1 MSISIKG
8 ANPRDGQR
16 SNASISVQDDSPR
29 GSEEEALAI
38 QRIRESTGEQ
48 SWIQKPDNSYI
59 NRHCSC
65 AEPVRHGIVS
75 LERIQEVWDESTQQV
90 EDSAIQYPKFIEF
103 PTANLPR
110 LYSFTASKRFS
121 YMRERCFEFL
131 SCITEPSTSFKELD
145 KLYSQH
151 VIGNVRAELPER
163 ATTRSIITGAF
174 DLLQRVPK
182 TSTMLSDYEE
192 ISAQSTIGPWSCL
205 EVASAASRNVIIVA
219 FFSAARWIR
228 QEHGSVHSFVQRTIN
243 TTAEL
248 LEVASAM
255 SVEPDQGHDHVR
267 WLLVRSFLWTSWQR
281 MVFLHVH
288 QVQGIHLRYGFYD
301 YRHEVDCLLRRTVP
315 AAQKPWQQIL
325 KDITERNKH
334 EYMCSWALELVRE
347 QGVSITADFRT
358 LHERFNEQFGNLS
371 SRCNPD
377 QQTGVICDGSRP
389 DKCQRFINMNGVEN
403 QSAHDETCSGCCSR
417 IFWNQSSYLQCG
429 RLQAVRLE
437 EDPEFITYCRASE
450 KTLAVS
456 HVWIAGMGGRPE
468 EGINNCLYHR
478 MSQLA
483 RKLGC
488 DSFWMDTACIP
499 DDKILKKAAIKDIN
513 MVFGLCGVTLVCD
526 RDLQMID
533 LTGTALANDSYVVDP
548 ATIARCEQILATL
561 LVCDWNVRA
570 WTYLE
575 SIKGRRNLQ
584 ILCKNN
590 HTVSFLDVARIVH
603 KFGHIDLCVLEMS
616 LGHLLPSRT
625 MMSKFETEYGRHKQ
639 GDTLI
644 SISQAGELLSYRP
657 AREEPDEMLIW
668 SLLVHDQDPFR
679 DPVQFWRA
687 RQNTKLATGFLL
699 SSTPRLNE
707 PGLSWAPKTPNAMRG
722 VSGESSLYRAYNG
735 EDTSN
740 ARITADGLR
749 GFWRVFDFPLRTG
762 KVSALRRF
770 KIIPADARERFERS
784 LVENKLES
792 VDFLG
797 QLSKIQDSMLHGFKH
812 GLLIQP
818 DPGPMA
824 KCTSPDIWW
833 ALRPTIEML
842 NQSAAQY
849 RGPIRGTL
857 FAVCGSNG
865 DFTAPS
871 LTPEGEKPD
880 LYHRSVTFPAWTWKG
895 VYEWP
900 ADVVLP
906 DLWLK
911 DILIA

>member
-8 ANPRDGQR
+8 ANSRDGQR

-121 YMRERCFEFL
+121 YMRDRCFEFL

-205 EVASAASRNVIIVA
+205 EVASAASRNVIVVA
-219 FFSAARWIR
+219 FFSAARWIL

-248 LEVASAM
+248 LEVASAI

-281 MVFLHVH
+281 MVFLYVH
-288 QVQGIHLRYGFYD
+288 QVQGIHLRYGFFD

-347 QGVSITADFRT
+347 QGVSITGDFRT

-377 QQTGVICDGSRP
+377 QQTD
-389 DKCQRFINMNGVEN
+389 DF
-403 QSAHDETCSGCCSR
+403 SGLS
-417 IFWNQSSYLQCG
+417 
-429 RLQAVRLE
+429 
-437 EDPEFITYCRASE
+437 
-450 KTLAVS
+450 
-456 HVWIAGMGGRPE
+456 
-468 EGINNCLYHR
+468 CL
-478 MSQLA
+478 
-483 RKLGC
+483 
-488 DSFWMDTACIP
+488 
-499 DDKILKKAAIKDIN
+499 ILKKAAIKDIN
-513 MVFGLCGVTLVCD
+513 MVFGLCGVTLVD
-526 RDLQMID
+526 
-533 LTGTALANDSYVVDP
+533 VVDP

-590 HTVSFLDVARIVH
+590 HTVPFLDVARIVH

-699 SSTPRLNE
+699 SSAPRLNE

-722 VSGESSLYRAYNG
+722 GSGESSVYRAYNG

-749 GFWRVFDFPLRTG
+749 GSWRVFDFPLRTG
-762 KVSALRRF
+762 KLSALRRF